1 MKSFF
6 EFLKY
11 NNSVPFIFLALLL
24 GAGTALATNSQL
36 RQSVF
41 APETVVPNDVPEKAD
56 VSQLLDMNI
65 KKFDL
70 DLRIDTLT
78 EDGLNYYVSYS
89 YQTWG
94 IVDDTWQE
102 MRKIGKMD
110 IPKAL
115 LGKRD
120 LKTYLI
126 EQIGQVMDREL
137 AYLGEAQAIA
147 RETAVPKQS
156 SKYASLIGSEVKKE
170 DVLSLRNDTASEV
183 SVKKESKPTS
193 TNSAMT
199 LETETGS
206 VETVLSKAEIEQIIV
221 SAVATFLAVDTSMPG
236 VVTRAPQEENPV
248 IVDEPASLLEPLE
261 EPVIEE
267 ESPLVP

>member
-1 MKSFF
+1 MKKLLD
-6 EFLKY
+6 FLKY
-11 NNSVPFIFLALLL
+11 NNAVPFLFFALLL
-24 GAGTALATNSQL
+24 GAGTALATSPQL

-41 APETVVPNDVPEKAD
+41 APEGAVPNTVPEQTDTSK
-56 VSQLLDMNI
+56 LLDLNI
-65 KKFDL
+65 KTLDL

-94 IVDDTWQE
+94 VVDSAWQE
-102 MRKIGKMD
+102 MRKVGKMD

-126 EQIGQVMDREL
+126 EQIGQVMDREV
-137 AYLGEAQAIA
+137 AYLGESQTIA

-156 SKYASLIGSEVKKE
+156 SKYASLVGSAVKKD
-170 DVLSLRNDTASEV
+170 DVLAVRKETAPALPVKKTSKPTASE
-183 SVKKESKPTS
+183 S
-193 TNSAMT
+193 TT
-199 LETETGS
+199 VETEAGTI
-206 VETVLSKAEIEQIIV
+206 ETTLSKEEIERIIV
-221 SAVATFLAVDTSMPG
+221 SAVAEFLAVDTSMPG
-236 VVTRAPQEENPV
+236 TANPIPQVENTLLPDEITPLPDTPEESV
-248 IVDEPASLLEPLE
+248 SEV
-261 EPVIEE
+261 